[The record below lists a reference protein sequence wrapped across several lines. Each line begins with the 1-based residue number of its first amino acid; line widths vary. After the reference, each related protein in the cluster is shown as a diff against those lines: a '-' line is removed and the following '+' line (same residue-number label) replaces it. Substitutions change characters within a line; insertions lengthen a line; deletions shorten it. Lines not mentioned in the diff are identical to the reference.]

1 MEYKYDVFIS
11 YSSKDQKIVEGMC
24 HYLEER
30 NLRCFV
36 AYRDV
41 PKGGYWGKYISPA
54 IKKSKVF
61 IYVHTSTANES
72 EDTTR
77 EIVLALKCKLIVIP
91 FRVEDIEYRD
101 DKEYN
106 LTNLNWL
113 DAFPEEPESYFG
125 NLYDIVKV
133 NFPEREIKNKDDK
146 SNEAT
151 VESESIKCPHCSGEH
166 NIGATFCEN
175 TGKKLKNACTNKSCS
190 EYNKYVLPGNAKFCL
205 ICGQPIVNDTDKLE
219 QKCKQLNNEIEHLKS
234 KISLLEKEKQEKCTE
249 CKNKQQEELKNQQQ
263 RFAEQEEKYK
273 NEISSLK
280 KELKSRIDEIE
291 KLKEKEITNSFT
303 INGVS
308 FTMILV
314 QGGTYQMGTF
324 PDDIDAYDD
333 ERPCHI
339 ETVGNFMIG
348 ETQVTQELWQAVM
361 GNNPSSYIG
370 DMQRPVDHVSWD
382 DCHVF
387 IGKLNELT
395 GWNFRL
401 PTEAEWEYAARGG
414 NRSKGYKYSGSN
426 EADAVAWYKD
436 NSDLTTHHVKT
447 KQPNELG
454 IYDMSG
460 NVWEWCQDKWYDDYD
475 SPRNSID
482 RVLRGGSLD
491 SSLRSVRVPC
501 RLHFCPDYRININ
514 GLRLAL

>member
-101 DKEYN
+101 DKEYS

-219 QKCKQLNNEIEHLKS
+219 QKCKQLNDEIEHLKS

-280 KELKSRIDEIE
+280 KELNSRTDEIE
-291 KLKEKEITNSFT
+291 NLKKELVKRNSNSYISGHDYVDLGLSVKWATCNVGANTPHEYGDYFAWGET
-303 INGVS
+303 TTKSSYTKENSRTYGKKRMGDISGKASCDAVRDNW
-308 FTMILV
+308 
-314 QGGTYQMGTF
+314 GGTWRMPTKKEMEELVDKCPWQWTTQSGVNGYKVTGPNGNSIFLPAAGDCYESSHYRVGEYGSYWSST
-324 PDDIDAYDD
+324 PDESSGYHACCLSFDSGYRNLDWDLRGD
-333 ERPCHI
+333 GH
-339 ETVGNFMIG
+339 TV
-348 ETQVTQELWQAVM
+348 
-361 GNNPSSYIG
+361 
-370 DMQRPVDHVSWD
+370 RPVS
-382 DCHVF
+382 
-387 IGKLNELT
+387 E
-395 GWNFRL
+395 
-401 PTEAEWEYAARGG
+401 
-414 NRSKGYKYSGSN
+414 
-426 EADAVAWYKD
+426 
-436 NSDLTTHHVKT
+436 
-447 KQPNELG
+447 
-454 IYDMSG
+454 
-460 NVWEWCQDKWYDDYD
+460 
-475 SPRNSID
+475 
-482 RVLRGGSLD
+482 
-491 SSLRSVRVPC
+491 
-501 RLHFCPDYRININ
+501 
-514 GLRLAL
+514 